1 MPLASAVRI
10 MVTSSI
16 LKCLPNSSAIW
27 SISSVSMRWFRK
39 PSTLMMLPGSTLPSF
54 TMRSFSSC
62 MGDSP
67 SICLY
72 FAWFYA
78 KFDLFLLSRI
88 LPDFATVFAHKKKV
102 LPPVDLHRT
111 DKTRQ
116 TPRRGRTRRGVG
128 HYFPSS
134 LSAAASSQLPWKD
147 SMSPA
152 SVRAARAGSM
162 GISASTGRWWRSAAS
177 AVLPWPKR

>member
-1 MPLASAVRI
+1 MQQVINILFAVPDFGGDLIVRI
-10 MVTSSI
+10 QLLPPGTIFIVHQVLNAVLPPCLIPGFI
-16 LKCLPNSSAIW
+16 LAIA
-27 SISSVSMRWFRK
+27 
-39 PSTLMMLPGSTLPSF
+39 
-54 TMRSFSSC
+54 

-134 LSAAASSQLPWKD
+134 LSAAVLSYCKHEVLRQISQIKSSYNDRKSHLITC
-147 SMSPA
+147 MS
-152 SVRAARAGSM
+152 
-162 GISASTGRWWRSAAS
+162 
-177 AVLPWPKR
+177 